1 MKDFLDI
8 LAVIRP
14 LAYTEKNIVGGWRG
28 VGIEPYSVSAIIKRV
43 EPGFETTPPPL
54 IKRRQED
61 IYALRTP
68 KTTRKVDRVVGGYYD
83 TQESPER
90 ARAIRLL
97 TSATKQSI
105 EAARI
110 LRQEKEAIYG
120 VQKAQPKRRVKA
132 DTSRGLI
139 MTAQKAGE
147 IQAEQARRL
156 DIEARKERH
165 RQAYQ
170 ARLRALQARGE
181 CLQNK
186 RCPRKRLMI
195 LPACIRNDHTTE
207 GGID

>member
-1 MKDFLDI
+1 
-8 LAVIRP
+8 
-14 LAYTEKNIVGGWRG
+14 LAYTEKNIAGGWRG
-28 VGIEPYSVSAIIKRV
+28 AGIEPFDVSAVMKRV
-43 EPGFETTPPPL
+43 DPTFETTPPPP
-54 IKRRQED
+54 IERRQED
-61 IYALRTP
+61 VYTLRTP
-68 KTTRKVDRVVGGYYD
+68 RSTREVDRVVGGLYD
-83 TQESPER
+83 AQNSPAR

-97 TSATKQSI
+97 ASATKQSI
-105 EAARI
+105 EAANI

-139 MTAQKAGE
+139 MNAQKAGE

-165 RQAYQ
+165 RQAYR

-181 CLQNK
+181 CVKNK
-186 RCPRKRLMI
+186 RCPRKRLII